1 MNRIKHALAA
11 FLVMAAVAFGVQALT
26 ATPAAAS
33 PGCWGSSCNHYDP
46 NTMGCGTDAQTL
58 EKKTL
63 NLITI
68 ELRYS
73 PACYASWTR
82 FEVHSSFIFPSTVFL
97 RGSSTTEYRNLQA
110 VEGYKGW
117 TAMVSFQQ
125 SVKSCLMWYNNGYWE
140 ECTASY

>member
-1 MNRIKHALAA
+1 MHTIKRALVA
-11 FLVMAAVAFGVQALT
+11 FLVMAAAALGIQAVS

-33 PGCWGSSCNHYDP
+33 PGCWGSECNHYDP
-46 NTMGCGTDAQTL
+46 NTMGCGSDAYTL
-58 EKKTL
+58 EKFTM

-82 FEVHSSFIFPSTVFL
+82 FEVHSNSIFPSTAFL
-97 RGSSTTEYRNLQA
+97 RGSSTTEYRNLPA
-110 VEGYKGW
+110 SEGYKGW

-125 SVKSCLMWYNNGYWE
+125 VVKSCLMWYNDGYWE
-140 ECTASY
+140 HCTGTH